1 MRTGSIFVKVL
12 FECKYCHAK
21 LTVEDSQRVVLCN
34 YCGTEQA
41 LPCGLALPDR
51 ASQFE
56 RANHHRQNGDF
67 DRAMEIY
74 NKILDKNADD
84 AEAYWSLLLCRF
96 GVVYVK
102 DAGGYKP
109 TINRMQRTSILA
121 DEDYRAACKHA
132 DAEQREIYMREAGKI
147 NDIQRR
153 YLQIVESERPFDVF
167 ICFKDEPKGKAFGQ
181 DFYNLLTSRGY
192 RVFFSA
198 ATLKSLAGE
207 EYEPYIYA
215 ALQSARVMIVIATGA
230 ENVNSPWVK
239 NEWQRFLLLMRE
251 DKGRL
256 LIPAVS
262 GMRPEELP
270 ADFSHLEAVSLNE
283 MTGAAILLERTN
295 ATVHKEEQQVALPEV
310 VRGNIELEDG
320 EWAVAQRWFEQA
332 LNANPRSG
340 EAYLGLFLIGQQCTD
355 LDALAQKLTQPAG
368 DAELREA
375 CAAASEWI
383 RQVAG
388 RYPEMD
394 GQAIEA
400 LFAFDRTYKS
410 AASAWERAIA
420 RAEQAFSD
428 LKFVRAKRFAPEM
441 KKRELENAEARVLD
455 ALEKRVDSER
465 LADEARSKGVR
476 AAYRAHLEA
485 AAKKA
490 AEWAEQQ
497 RRQQPV
503 LDKQRF
509 REFYDSNRDGVEKVA
524 FVRMSEVNVPAN
536 RRDISA
542 AQDGSVQAWIAEK
555 TLYVAA
561 QKPVQA
567 PEDASGLFK
576 EFAVQEISLN
586 GNLDTSKT
594 VSMREMFCDCK
605 QLKKVDVEWLN
616 TGNVTD
622 MFSMFADCSLL
633 TELDVRRFDTGKVE
647 NLRSMFFQ
655 CTALTKLD
663 VSRFD
668 TRSAT
673 TMYQMFVGCSS
684 LTELNVSGFNTRN
697 VTDMGF
703 MFGSC
708 PLLTSIDVSGFDTRN
723 VTDMRGMF
731 SECSSLNTVDVS
743 RFVTRNVTN
752 MRDMFY
758 KCPLL
763 KEIDVSEF
771 DTYNV
776 ADMSGMFNECTSLT
790 AIDVSGF
797 DTHNVT
803 DMFGMF
809 GECSALMEIDVSGFY
824 TRNVTN
830 MRGMFYGCALLT
842 TIDVSGFDTCNVTD
856 MCSMFDGCTSLA
868 EIDVSSFDT
877 RNVTNMDSM
886 FSSCMKLRSIDV
898 SNFNTR
904 KVTNMRAM
912 FAFCLSLRSLSIRN
926 FDTRNVTDMGGM
938 FLSCRELKDLEIG
951 RFDTRNVTDMIAMF
965 YNCNALKRLE
975 IDRFDTRKVKTFQSM
990 FFNCPCVTR
999 RDVAHFDTSSAS
1011 DADKMFDDWPKKN

>member
-1 MRTGSIFVKVL
+1 MKVN
-12 FECKYCHAK
+12 FECKYCGAK
-21 LTVEDSQRVVLCN
+21 LTVEDSQRVVLCT

-41 LPCGLALPDR
+41 LPSGLASPDR
-51 ASQFE
+51 ASRFE

-67 DRAMEIY
+67 NRALEIY
-74 NKILDKNADD
+74 NKILDKNAND

-96 GVVYVK
+96 GVVYVQ

-132 DAEQREIYMREAGKI
+132 DAEQREIYVREAEKI
-147 NDIQRR
+147 NGIQRR
-153 YLQIVESERPFDVF
+153 YLQIIESERPFDVF
-167 ICFKDEPKGKAFGQ
+167 ICFKNEPKGKAFGQ
-181 DFYNLLTSRGY
+181 EFYNLLTSRGY

-215 ALQSARVMIVIATGA
+215 ALQSARVMIVIATSA

-262 GMRPEELP
+262 GMRPEALP
-270 ADFSHLEAVSLNE
+270 ADFSHLEAVDLNE
-283 MTGAAILLERTN
+283 MTGAAIVLERTN
-295 ATVHKEEQQVALPEV
+295 AAVHREEPQAALPEV

-320 EWAVAQRWFEQA
+320 EWAAAQRYFEQA

-355 LDALAQKLTQPAG
+355 LNALAQKLTQPAG

-375 CAAASEWI
+375 CAVASEWI
-383 RQVAG
+383 QQVAE

-410 AASAWERAIA
+410 AAGAWERAIA

-455 ALEKRVDSER
+455 ALEKRADSER
-465 LADEARSKGVR
+465 LANEARSKGVK

-485 AAKKA
+485 AAKKT

-503 LDKQRF
+503 VDKQRF
-509 REFYDSNRDGVEKVA
+509 REFYASNRDGVEKIA
-524 FVRMSEVNVPAN
+524 FVCMSEVSVPAN
-536 RRDISA
+536 RRDISV
-542 AQDGSVQAWIAEK
+542 AQDGSVLAWIAEK

-561 QKPVQA
+561 QKPVEA

-586 GNLDTSKT
+586 SNLDTSKT
-594 VSMREMFCDCK
+594 VSMREMFRECK
-605 QLKKVDVEWLN
+605 QLKRIDAEQLD
-616 TGNVTD
+616 TGSVTD
-622 MFSMFADCSLL
+622 MAGMFIGCSSL
-633 TELDVRRFDTGKVE
+633 TELDVSRFDTRNVTNMLG
-647 NLRSMFFQ
+647 MFGA
-655 CTALTKLD
+655 CPLLAKLD

-668 TRSAT
+668 TRNVT
-673 TMYQMFVGCSS
+673 NMMGMFKQCSS
-684 LTELNVSGFNTRN
+684 LTEL
-697 VTDMGF
+697 
-703 MFGSC
+703 
-708 PLLTSIDVSGFDTRN
+708 DVSGFDTRN
-723 VTDMRGMF
+723 AK
-731 SECSSLNTVDVS
+731 
-743 RFVTRNVTN
+743 N
-752 MRDMFY
+752 MQ
-758 KCPLL
+758 
-763 KEIDVSEF
+763 E
-771 DTYNV
+771 
-776 ADMSGMFNECTSLT
+776 
-790 AIDVSGF
+790 
-797 DTHNVT
+797 
-803 DMFGMF
+803 MF
-809 GECSALMEIDVSGFY
+809 GECSALSSI
-824 TRNVTN
+824 NV
-830 MRGMFYGCALLT
+830 YQ
-842 TIDVSGFDTCNVTD
+842 FDTCNVTN
-856 MCSMFDGCTSLA
+856 MYGMFCKCSALT
-868 EIDVSSFDT
+868 
-877 RNVTNMDSM
+877 
-886 FSSCMKLRSIDV
+886 SIDV
-898 SNFNTR
+898 S
-904 KVTNMRAM
+904 
-912 FAFCLSLRSLSIRN
+912 
-926 FDTRNVTDMGGM
+926 
-938 FLSCRELKDLEIG
+938 
-951 RFDTRNVTDMIAMF
+951 RFDTRNVTDMAGMFWKCTSLRSIDVSWFDTCNVTVMFGMFADCSSLAELDVSRFNTCSVTNMGYMFSGCSAMAMLDATWFDTCNVTNMKGMFYRCANLRSLVVSGFDTGKVTNMNSMFAGCESLRLLSVRTFDTHNVTDMSAMF
-965 YNCNALKRLE
+965 FNCKALKQLE
-975 IDRFDTRKVKTFQSM
+975 IDRFDTRRVETFQSM

>member
-1 MRTGSIFVKVL
+1 MKVL

-731 SECSSLNTVDVS
+731 SECSSLNAVDVS

>member
-1 MRTGSIFVKVL
+1 MKVL

-410 AASAWERAIA
+410 AAIAWERAIA

>member
-1 MRTGSIFVKVL
+1 MKVL

-84 AEAYWSLLLCRF
+84 AEVYWSLLLCRF

-262 GMRPEELP
+262 DMRPEELP

>member
-1 MRTGSIFVKVL
+1 MKVL

-84 AEAYWSLLLCRF
+84 AEVYWSLLLCRF

-763 KEIDVSEF
+763 KEIDVSKF

>member
-1 MRTGSIFVKVL
+1 MKVL

>member
-1 MRTGSIFVKVL
+1 MKVL

-181 DFYNLLTSRGY
+181 DFYNLPTSRGY

-215 ALQSARVMIVIATGA
+215 ALQSARVMIVIATSA

-239 NEWQRFLLLMRE
+239 NEWKRFLLLMRE

-673 TMYQMFVGCSS
+673 TMYPMFVGCSS

-731 SECSSLNTVDVS
+731 SECSSLNAVDVS

>member
-1 MRTGSIFVKVL
+1 MKVL

-938 FLSCRELKDLEIG
+938 FLSCRELKNLEIG

>member
-21 LTVEDSQRVVLCN
+21 LTVEDSQRVVLRN

-490 AEWAEQQ
+490 AEWVEQQ

-877 RNVTNMDSM
+877 RNVT
-886 FSSCMKLRSIDV
+886 
-898 SNFNTR
+898 
-904 KVTNMRAM
+904 
-912 FAFCLSLRSLSIRN
+912 
-926 FDTRNVTDMGGM
+926 
-938 FLSCRELKDLEIG
+938 
-951 RFDTRNVTDMIAMF
+951 DMIAMF

>member
-1 MRTGSIFVKVL
+1 MKVL

-74 NKILDKNADD
+74 NKILDKNAND

-215 ALQSARVMIVIATGA
+215 ALQSARVMIVIATSA

-239 NEWQRFLLLMRE
+239 NEWKRFLLLMRE

>member
-1 MRTGSIFVKVL
+1 MKVN

-41 LPCGLALPDR
+41 LPGGLASPDR
-51 ASQFE
+51 ASRFE

-67 DRAMEIY
+67 DRALEIY
-74 NKILDKNADD
+74 NKILDENADD

-96 GVVYVK
+96 GVVYVQ

-121 DEDYRAACKHA
+121 DEDYRAACRHA

-167 ICFKDEPKGKAFGQ
+167 ICFKNEPKGKAFGQ

-251 DKGRL
+251 DKDRL

-262 GMRPEELP
+262 GMRPEALP
-270 ADFSHLEAVSLNE
+270 ADFSHLEAVDLNE
-283 MTGAAILLERTN
+283 MTGAAILLDRTN
-295 ATVHKEEQQVALPEV
+295 ATVHREEPQGALPEV
-310 VRGNIELEDG
+310 ERGNIELEDG
-320 EWAVAQRWFEQA
+320 EWTAAQRYFEQA

-340 EAYLGLFLIGQQCTD
+340 EAYLGLFLIGQQCAD

-368 DAELREA
+368 GAELREA

-383 RQVAG
+383 CQVAG

-410 AASAWERAIA
+410 AAGAWERAIA

-455 ALEKRVDSER
+455 ALEKRADSER
-465 LADEARSKGVR
+465 LADEARSKGVK

-490 AEWAEQQ
+490 AEMAEQQ

-524 FVRMSEVNVPAN
+524 FVRMSEVGAPAN

-542 AQDGSVQAWIAEK
+542 AQDGSVLAWIAEK

-576 EFAVQEISLN
+576 GFTVQEISLN
-586 GNLDTSKT
+586 GNLDTSNT
-594 VSMREMFCDCK
+594 VNMREMFCDCK
-605 QLKKVDVEWLN
+605 QLKKVDVEGLN

-663 VSRFD
+663 VSGFD

-697 VTDMGF
+697 VTDMAG
-703 MFGSC
+703 MFFECSS
-708 PLLTSIDVSGFDTRN
+708 LTELDVSGFDTCN
-723 VTDMRGMF
+723 VTNMMRMF
-731 SECSSLNTVDVS
+731 KRCSALTELDVSGFDTCNATNMQEMFGECSKLASINVYQFDTC
-743 RFVTRNVTN
+743 NVTN
-752 MRDMFY
+752 MRGMFY
-758 KCPLL
+758 RCSAL
-763 KEIDVSEF
+763 
-771 DTYNV
+771 
-776 ADMSGMFNECTSLT
+776 TS
-790 AIDVSGF
+790 IDVSGF

-809 GECSALMEIDVSGFY
+809 GECSALTALDVSGFD

-830 MRGMFYGCALLT
+830 MRGMFCKCVLLT
-842 TIDVSGFDTCNVTD
+842 TLDVSGFDTSNVTD
-856 MCSMFDGCTSLA
+856 MCSMFEGCTSLT
-868 EIDVSSFDT
+868 ELDVSGFDT
-877 RNVTNMDSM
+877 RNVTNMKSM

-898 SNFNTR
+898 SNFNTG

-912 FAFCLSLRSLSIRN
+912 FAFCMSLRSLPVRD
-926 FDTRNVTDMGGM
+926 FDTHKVINMGGM
-938 FLSCRELKDLEIG
+938 FLGCRELENLEIG
-951 RFDTRNVTDMIAMF
+951 RFDTRNVTDVIAMF
-965 YNCNALKRLE
+965 FNCKNLKSLE
-975 IDRFDTRKVKTFQSM
+975 IDRFDTRKVKSFQSM

-1011 DADKMFDDWPKKN
+1011 DADKMFDNWPKKN

>member
-1 MRTGSIFVKVL
+1 MKVL

-295 ATVHKEEQQVALPEV
+295 ATVHKEKQQVALPEV

>member
-1 MRTGSIFVKVL
+1 MKVL

-410 AASAWERAIA
+410 AAIAWERAIA

-926 FDTRNVTDMGGM
+926 IDTRNVTDMGGM

>member
-1 MRTGSIFVKVL
+1 MKVL

-181 DFYNLLTSRGY
+181 DFYNLPTSRGY

-215 ALQSARVMIVIATGA
+215 ALQSARVMIVIATSA

-239 NEWQRFLLLMRE
+239 NEWKRFLLLMRE

-295 ATVHKEEQQVALPEV
+295 ATVHKEKQQVALPEV

-731 SECSSLNTVDVS
+731 SECSSLNAVDVS

>member
-74 NKILDKNADD
+74 NKILDKNAND

-215 ALQSARVMIVIATGA
+215 ALQSARVMIVIATSA

-239 NEWQRFLLLMRE
+239 NEWKRFLLLMRE

>member
-410 AASAWERAIA
+410 AAIAWERAIA

>member
-1 MRTGSIFVKVL
+1 MKVL

-84 AEAYWSLLLCRF
+84 AEVYWSLLLCRF